1 VAARADATG
10 PEGPPPDRSAA
21 LTAAIARG
29 DEAAF
34 AAFYELWF
42 ERAYAKARGIM
53 KRDEAFCLDVVQ
65 EVMLKVARKMRA
77 LPDEESVA
85 AWMAQALLTTALDCM
100 RGEARRLRREQAA
113 ARPEAEPA
121 RAPAWEEAERLSWL
135 RERLAELP
143 ATDRAMLSVRFA
155 EDGTLD
161 DVGAAFGISG
171 DAAHGR
177 IWRTLARLRRRAREW
192 FDERLS

>member
-1 VAARADATG
+1 
-10 PEGPPPDRSAA
+10 

-34 AAFYELWF
+34 ATFYELWF
-42 ERAYAKARGIM
+42 ERAYAKARGIT

-100 RGEARRLRREQAA
+100 RGEARRLRRERAA
-113 ARPEAEPA
+113 ARPEALPA
-121 RAPAWEEAERLSWL
+121 APAWEEAERLAWL

-143 ATDRAMLSVRFA
+143 ATDRALLVVRFA

-161 DVGAAFGISG
+161 EVGATLGVSG